1 MTAMVSARSPFQILD
16 ISQGLSTLLGYSP
29 QQASLRS
36 ISLLSGPD
44 TDQRALSR
52 AIAQAAAD
60 CQRQPTKV
68 PALSVYD
75 RNGSC
80 HTVRIVCTPC
90 PDAATG
96 AFSACRLTLER
107 ATLALPMAHSKR
119 SGGWPT
125 GRIKSSQSR
134 LPCLLFRRLLE
145 IALPVQCWGE
155 NGTII
160 SHPLP
165 RVVRCHA
172 EGRSSQSETRAGSG
186 APRPWPVGA
195 ASARWRRCHCLP
207 PSADAAGPSP
217 PGQYSTARRSSPI
230 GGDGMTAVH
239 ECEWGPIRR

>member
-1 MTAMVSARSPFQILD
+1 MEYINDAAPSPFSVELPPPTAFRPKSMTAVVSARSPFQILD

-96 AFSACRLTLER
+96 AVSACRLTLER
-107 ATLALPMAHSKR
+107 ATLARPMAHSKR
-119 SGGWPT
+119 SGGV
-125 GRIKSSQSR
+125 
-134 LPCLLFRRLLE
+134 
-145 IALPVQCWGE
+145 AH
-155 NGTII
+155 GTN
-160 SHPLP
+160 
-165 RVVRCHA
+165 
-172 EGRSSQSETRAGSG
+172 
-186 APRPWPVGA
+186 
-195 ASARWRRCHCLP
+195 
-207 PSADAAGPSP
+207 
-217 PGQYSTARRSSPI
+217 
-230 GGDGMTAVH
+230 
-239 ECEWGPIRR
+239 